1 MNNFKDKLRKLINA
15 NLTLLKCKVCL
26 PSNTGDTK
34 ETIAERILL
43 LNKKYLKEE
52 EIPKKVE
59 SILEMNSKQK
69 KQPKRLPFNLDLNNL
84 QYRQLGDQDS
94 TARSVKS
101 MRGDQSSTSSYQSK
115 YKRRSKNIQT
125 NNPPKLKFDYMFSSD
140 LARTSDLQKEA
151 RKAFRDNIKSIIC
164 NAPKPKIS
172 KKISLTASKH
182 NVAFNHRRK
191 ANTMYLSKLNLTL
204 LLEKTTSNL

>member
-1 MNNFKDKLRKLINA
+1 MSNYKDKLRKLIEA

-34 ETIAERILL
+34 ETVAERILL
-43 LNKKYLKEE
+43 LNKKYFKEE

-59 SILEMNSKQK
+59 SILEMSSKQK
-69 KQPKRLPFNLDLNNL
+69 KQSKRLPFNLDLNNL
-84 QYRQLGDQDS
+84 QYRQPGDQDS

-101 MRGDQSSTSSYQSK
+101 MRGDQSSTSSYHSQ
-115 YKRRSKNIQT
+115 YKRRSKNIQAR
-125 NNPPKLKFDYMFSSD
+125 NPPKLKFDYMFSSE

-151 RKAFRDNIKSIIC
+151 RKAFRDNIKSIIF
-164 NAPKPKIS
+164 NAPKPKVS

-182 NVAFNHRRK
+182 NVAFIYRRK
-191 ANTMYLSKLNLTL
+191 AKMMYLSKLNSTHQQ
-204 LLEKTTSNL
+204 EKTISNL